1 MTSARTSLS
10 IALACLALA
19 ACSEG
24 TPPLATVND
33 FDSQRYLG
41 TWHEIAAIPAWF
53 QRQCVRDTTATYAPA
68 PDPDQIAVDNSC
80 RRADGSL
87 DTALGRARFTAPE
100 QDGRLEVAFFR
111 VGGQWLWPIAGD
123 YDVIALDPDYR
134 WSLVGHP
141 SRDYAWIL
149 ARDPQ
154 LDEATLRQLRQRL
167 AAAGYDPCRLIITAI
182 DDPRHGQSLCA
193 PS

>member
-1 MTSARTSLS
+1 MPKRRRDPTDMPSARTSLPVV
-10 IALACLALA
+10 LACLALA

-24 TPPLATVND
+24 DPPLATVSD
-33 FDSQRYLG
+33 FDPQRYLG

-68 PDPDQIAVDNSC
+68 PDPGQIAVDNSC

-100 QDGRLEVAFFR
+100 QEGRLEVAFFQ

-141 SRDYAWIL
+141 SRGLCLDPGAGPAARRRDAAGSSGSGSRLPATIL
-149 ARDPQ
+149 AGSSSP
-154 LDEATLRQLRQRL
+154 
-167 AAAGYDPCRLIITAI
+167 P
-182 DDPRHGQSLCA
+182 
-193 PS
+193 